1 MGAIGYVVRREPT
14 SGRGGYLG
22 RSSTASCS
30 INAAAVYCTP
40 WMASSRSSSVSCQQ
54 KRDRLL
60 METLSRYRELS
71 ELMIVQSSS
80 LYRSDL
86 NLLAFL

>member
-1 MGAIGYVVRREPT
+1 MTVG
-14 SGRGGYLG
+14 
-22 RSSTASCS
+22 
-30 INAAAVYCTP
+30 
-40 WMASSRSSSVSCQQ
+40 CQQ

-60 METLSRYRELS
+60 IETLSRYRELS